1 MFVFKTMHVWPYYS
15 QLYLYSSVTQSGKL
29 SPLNFFRSFIFFSY
43 TSCDFAQKK
52 RKRQQL
58 IVIISTSQ
66 SYNIYILEV
75 NFSMQFIYKNKKKI
89 KIDREIYNLY
99 SLTENERAT
108 KHQRHRDHYRII
120 IKFTRKKERARR
132 TERL

>member
-66 SYNIYILEV
+66 SYNIYQKSILAC
-75 NFSMQFIYKNKKKI
+75 SLFIKIKKI